1 MDYHRNTAE
10 EIIYQPTLIFQGTSN
25 EIATSLSNLQRERA
39 KFHYDLIAI
48 RT

>member
-1 MDYHRNTAE
+1 MDYHRYPDE
-10 EIIYQPTLIFQGTSN
+10 EIRYQPTLILQGTSN
-25 EIATSLSNLQRERA
+25 EIATSPSNLQRERA